1 MLPRAKVEGGEKAK
15 LDESLR
21 SIIESIDRSIL
32 NMVEYYGDALTS
44 LLEGQASLDEIPR
57 GNRKRFVESGVL
69 RRFGS
74 RYEIT
79 EVGELLLRRTHA
91 LI

>member
-1 MLPRAKVEGGEKAK
+1 MFLRPGVESGDKAK

-21 SIIESIDRSIL
+21 AIIENIDKSIL
-32 NMVEYYGDALTS
+32 NMVEFYRDTLMGF
-44 LLEGQASLDEIPR
+44 LEGQASLNEIPR

-79 EVGELLLRRTHA
+79 EVGEILIRRTHA

>member
-1 MLPRAKVEGGEKAK
+1 MFLRPGVDGGEKAK

-21 SIIESIDRSIL
+21 AIIENIDRSIL
-32 NMVEYYGDALTS
+32 NMVEFYIDALMGLLEDQTS
-44 LLEGQASLDEIPR
+44 LYEIPK

-79 EVGELLLRRTHA
+79 EVGEILVRRKHS